1 LKLFQIFFTKPLAL
15 SARAWHYDNSTG
27 TLEGTMSGGHFQYS
41 GLEHVADEIESIIH
55 ENEYDFSE
63 EILDEFM
70 RGVIA
75 IKLANIYIKRIDWLI
90 SGDDG
95 EESFHKRLNED
106 MNNV

>member
-1 LKLFQIFFTKPLAL
+1 
-15 SARAWHYDNSTG
+15 
-27 TLEGTMSGGHFQYS
+27 MSGGHFQYHS
-41 GLEHVADEIESIIH
+41 IEHVADEIESIIH

-63 EILDEFM
+63 ETLDEFM
-70 RGVIA
+70 KGVIA
-75 IKLANIYIKRIDWLI
+75 IRLANIYMKRIDWLI